1 MQISDGKRE
10 LQDSKHSSNA
20 SELCMDLPDFIVY
33 LVRIP
38 PADTLG
44 SKLCK
49 GKQVLIMSD
58 FFE

>member
-1 MQISDGKRE
+1 
-10 LQDSKHSSNA
+10 
-20 SELCMDLPDFIVY
+20 MDLPDFIVY